1 MVEKFEAA
9 GQWLFRWRSYLP
21 LALLAVVIPAMHGF
35 SYPDGSQDYDRL
47 WEVFCLFVSCIGLFI
62 RAYTIGHAPRGT
74 SGRNVANQLAERLN
88 QTGIYSMC
96 RNPLYLGNF
105 FMILGVVSFVRV
117 WWVDVIY
124 ALAFWLYYERII
136 AAEEAFLSEKFGA
149 TYADWKSRTPVFVP
163 NPRLWKPNV
172 LPFSLKTV
180 LRREYPGFFAV
191 IAAMTMLEVG
201 GDYVISGRF
210 EYDPM
215 WVGLFFFGLVVY
227 LVLRTLKKK
236 TTLLDVEGR

>member
-105 FMILGVVSFVRV
+105 FMILGVVSFVREIGRASCRERV
-117 WWVDVIY
+117 WVSVSD
-124 ALAFWLYYERII
+124 ASRERH
-136 AAEEAFLSEKFGA
+136 AA
-149 TYADWKSRTPVFVP
+149 TPCSTP
-163 NPRLWKPNV
+163 PHPPHAR
-172 LPFSLKTV
+172 
-180 LRREYPGFFAV
+180 A
-191 IAAMTMLEVG
+191 
-201 GDYVISGRF
+201 
-210 EYDPM
+210 
-215 WVGLFFFGLVVY
+215 
-227 LVLRTLKKK
+227 
-236 TTLLDVEGR
+236 